1 MLNKLSIS
9 SMKIASGCYCFSLK
23 KAARA
28 VARRYDDALRPYELN
43 NGQYSMLTTLAGF
56 EQISI
61 QKLGNFL
68 EMDRTT
74 ATAALKP
81 LQRRGLVAIDQS
93 EEDSR
98 VRIVSITKAGKGL
111 LARAMPAWSRVQ
123 KEISSVLLPEA
134 GIELRQQLDLLS

>member
-1 MLNKLSIS
+1 MINKLFIS
-9 SMKIASGCYCFSLK
+9 PTKIASECYCFSLK

-28 VARRYDDALRPYELN
+28 IARRYDDALRPFELN

-56 EQISI
+56 EKISI
-61 QKLGNFL
+61 QKLGSFL

-81 LQRRGLVAIDQS
+81 LQRRGLIAIDRS

-98 VRIVSITKAGKGL
+98 VRIVSITKAGKRV
-111 LARAMPAWSRVQ
+111 LASAMPAWSTVQ
-123 KEISSVLLPEA
+123 REISSELLPEA

>member
-1 MLNKLSIS
+1 MSNKLPIS
-9 SMKIASGCYCFSLK
+9 PMKIASECYCFSLK

-28 VARRYDDALRPYELN
+28 VARRYDDALRPFELN

-81 LQRRGLVAIDQS
+81 LQRHAN
-93 EEDSR
+93 
-98 VRIVSITKAGKGL
+98 AAHPHL
-111 LARAMPAWSRVQ
+111 L
-123 KEISSVLLPEA
+123 LLPA
-134 GIELRQQLDLLS
+134 QHTSTAFLFPN

>member
-9 SMKIASGCYCFSLK
+9 SMKIASECYCFSLK